1 MNEAEA
7 RFAER
12 LVEEIEPVLG
22 VGILVEDVEISGD
35 GPVRVHM
42 TCLSEGRVHEID
54 VEAESLVAVHA
65 ELVRQAAAVRLAAA
79 FWQIVGPT

>member
-12 LVEEIEPVLG
+12 LVAEIEPVLG
-22 VGILVEDVEISGD
+22 VGIAVQDVEIAGD
-35 GPVRVHM
+35 GPVHVRM
-42 TCLSEGRVHEID
+42 ICLSEGQIRAID
-54 VEAESLVAVHA
+54 IEADTLAAAHA

>member
-1 MNEAEA
+1 VNEAEA

-12 LVEEIEPVLG
+12 LVAEIEPVLG
-22 VGILVEDVEISGD
+22 VGIVVDDVEISGD

-42 TCLSEGRVHEID
+42 TCLSEGRIHEID
-54 VEAESLVAVHA
+54 VEAESLLAAHA
-65 ELVRQAAAVRLAAA
+65 ELVRQAASVRLAAA